1 VWAGGGAVT
10 DNINDSYV
18 AYGSFSI
25 SGTESNV
32 SIPFPTAGTVS
43 NLQVYVTTAP
53 GIGTSWTLTVNKNG
67 SATAL
72 TCSIAGVATSCTDAS
87 LVTIVAGDK
96 LDLDVTP
103 FSSPAL
109 TTITWSASVTP

>member
-1 VWAGGGAVT
+1 MT

-25 SGTESNV
+25 SGTESTV
-32 SIPFPTAGTVS
+32 QVAFPFAGTVS
-43 NLQVYVTTAP
+43 NLQVFVATAP
-53 GIGTSWTLTVNKNG
+53 GGVASWTLTVDKNG
-67 SATAL
+67 SPTAL
-72 TCSIAGVATSCTDAS
+72 TCNIVGAATSCTDSS

-103 FSSPAL
+103 FGSPAL
-109 TTITWSASVTP
+109 TTITWSASITP